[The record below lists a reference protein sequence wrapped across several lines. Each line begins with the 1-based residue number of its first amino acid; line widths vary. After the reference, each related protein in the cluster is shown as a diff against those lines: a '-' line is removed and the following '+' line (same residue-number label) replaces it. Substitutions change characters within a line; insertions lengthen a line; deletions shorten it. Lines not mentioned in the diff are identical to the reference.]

1 MKRVV
6 IIVVL
11 LTLVLGCQKDDK
23 STKIDINLAGNPST
37 GYEWNCNDDA
47 NIVKIDREYESSNS
61 NLSGSGGTYT
71 FTLTGLKEGNTI
83 VKCIYKRSW
92 EENEDDEIKEYQI
105 KIDKNLKISMKEM

>member
-11 LTLVLGCQKDDK
+11 MTLVLGCQKDNK
-23 STKIDINLAGNPST
+23 STKISIDLLGNPST
-37 GYEWNCNDDA
+37 GYEWNCNADS
-47 NIVKIDREYESSNS
+47 NIVKIDKKYESSNS

-71 FTLTGLKEGNTI
+71 FTLTGIKEGSTI
-83 VKCIYKRSW
+83 IKCIYKRSW